1 MSEHG
6 IMQPNPALL
15 YDLEVRRKLKS
26 QPVIAHDLGAGQ
38 KCIKCGPTCPGFQL
52 HFWRYIK
59 FELNKN
65 SYNLGK
71 SSSIIIDTLFQ

>member
-52 HFWRYIK
+52 HFWRYVEIYI
-59 FELNKN
+59 E
-65 SYNLGK
+65 
-71 SSSIIIDTLFQ
+71 